1 MNQGKDISKTGRGED
16 VEILKGIDRKS
27 QLENNN

>member
-1 MNQGKDISKTGRGED
+1 MKKMHQGKDISRRGRGED

-27 QLENNN
+27 

>member
-1 MNQGKDISKTGRGED
+1 MKKMNQGKDISKTGRGED

-27 QLENNN
+27 